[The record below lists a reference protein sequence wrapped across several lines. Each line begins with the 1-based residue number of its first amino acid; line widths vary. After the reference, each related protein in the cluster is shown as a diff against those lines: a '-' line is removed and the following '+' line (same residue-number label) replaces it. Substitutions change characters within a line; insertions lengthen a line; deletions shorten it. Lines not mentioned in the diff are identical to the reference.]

1 MLLEVDEKPLFPSLL
16 FVRIITAQDV
26 PKERNSPSLPL
37 HRILDSKV
45 GHRILFFFFPIP
57 FFILSLPSY
66 DVVFFFV
73 RSAAPRDDSVPFEFP
88 R

>member
-45 GHRILFFFFPIP
+45 GHRILFFFFSHPLFYSFP
-57 FFILSLPSY
+57 AFLRRS
-66 DVVFFFV
+66 FFFRAK
-73 RSAAPRDDSVPFEFP
+73 RSAAR
-88 R
+88 